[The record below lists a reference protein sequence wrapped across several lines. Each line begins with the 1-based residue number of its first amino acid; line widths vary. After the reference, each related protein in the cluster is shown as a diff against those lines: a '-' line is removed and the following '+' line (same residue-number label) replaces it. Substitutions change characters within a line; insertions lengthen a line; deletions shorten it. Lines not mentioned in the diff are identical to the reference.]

1 MATANSSSNIL
12 LILIQGDL
20 DKLRDGVVFLTV
32 HDVGTSYEVAWMM
45 FIFTFIKNNRIITNK
60 LFWGDRVDFVN
71 DIVIQ
76 FHQKQ
81 QNSPTNEVL
90 STSISHN
97 KHYHG

>member
-32 HDVGTSYEVAWMM
+32 HDVGTSYEVAWM
-45 FIFTFIKNNRIITNK
+45 IFSFT
-60 LFWGDRVDFVN
+60 
-71 DIVIQ
+71 

-81 QNSPTNEVL
+81 QNNHQQIILRWP
-90 STSISHN
+90 
-97 KHYHG
+97 G

>member
-32 HDVGTSYEVAWMM
+32 HDVGTSYKVAWMI
-45 FIFTFIKNNRIITNK
+45 FSFTFIKNNRIITNK

-76 FHQKQ
+76 LHQKQ

-90 STSISHN
+90 STSISHY
-97 KHYHG
+97 KQYHG